1 MRHSVQIRKDYLSPT
16 TKGSPLYVGDH
27 YQISKGPEI
36 DEPKSIKKIL
46 APEVDIFSEL
56 PESVYQN
63 EHANAFLNEMRKSL
77 IKKDQGTFH
86 GVVLPKLFLTEHT
99 EETIVIEWIFN
110 YFRLYFSF
118 DKEEGDY
125 FGEIVNIPERSFFR
139 NFFKKMSFENF
150 PDIAKAEINYAITL
164 VGDGKK

>member
-1 MRHSVQIRKDYLSPT
+1 MRHSVLIRKDYLSPT

-27 YQISKGPEI
+27 YQITKGPEI

-77 IKKDQGTFH
+77 IKKDQGTFR

-125 FGEIVNIPERSFFR
+125 FGEIVNDPERDFLR
-139 NFFKKMSFENF
+139 NEYKPMKFEKF
-150 PDIAKAEINYAITL
+150 PDIAKGEINYAVIL
-164 VGDGKK
+164 ARGGKK